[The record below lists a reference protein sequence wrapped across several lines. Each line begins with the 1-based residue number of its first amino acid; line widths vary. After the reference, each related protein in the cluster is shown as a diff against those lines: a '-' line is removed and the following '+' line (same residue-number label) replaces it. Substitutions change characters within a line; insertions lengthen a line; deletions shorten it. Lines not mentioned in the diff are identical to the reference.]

1 MVTVLL
7 RDRTNRTGREERE
20 TFRQT
25 ERDRDT
31 DLEESACMT
40 GGLASPALQGR
51 LALEVLN

>member
-1 MVTVLL
+1 MVRVLL
-7 RDRTNRTGREERE
+7 KDRTNRTGREERE